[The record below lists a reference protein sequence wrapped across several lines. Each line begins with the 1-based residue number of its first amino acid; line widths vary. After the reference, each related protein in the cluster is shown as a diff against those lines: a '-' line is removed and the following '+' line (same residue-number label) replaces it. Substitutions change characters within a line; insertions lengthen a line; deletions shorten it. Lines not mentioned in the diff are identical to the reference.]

1 MCRSHIVT
9 SMYWSEPIVQARL
22 TNGRNVRLA
31 YPHVL
36 CLCLALGG
44 EDSSIGFLRGT
55 FLFSNAKLKRIRSVP
70 MYHGTELSDSC
81 V

>member
-1 MCRSHIVT
+1 
-9 SMYWSEPIVQARL
+9 MYWSEPIVQARL

-44 EDSSIGFLRGT
+44 EDSSIGLCDDIGRIFEGNLPIFECKIETDPLR
-55 FLFSNAKLKRIRSVP
+55 SYVSWNRIVR
-70 MYHGTELSDSC
+70 
-81 V
+81 